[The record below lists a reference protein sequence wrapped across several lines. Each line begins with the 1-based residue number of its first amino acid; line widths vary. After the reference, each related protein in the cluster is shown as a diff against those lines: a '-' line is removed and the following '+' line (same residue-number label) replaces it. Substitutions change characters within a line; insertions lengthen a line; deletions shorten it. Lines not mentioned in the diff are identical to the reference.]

1 MADLDVI
8 AMLEHY
14 FQSRMTPGQR
24 KRVKEVIGGSDGRKV
39 PLKMTPAQIE
49 QMTVEHDAFGGMIGA
64 LEAMALP
71 NSSAK

>member
-1 MADLDVI
+1 MAHLDVI

-14 FQSRMTPGQR
+14 FQAQMTPGQR
-24 KRVKEVIGGSDGRKV
+24 KRVKEVIDGSDGRKA

-49 QMTVEHDAFGGMIGA
+49 QMTVEHDTFGGMIGA

-71 NSSAK
+71 ISSAK